1 MKRLRSKSPLR
12 LTRDAE
18 KLISLST
25 GLVASGSR
33 TEDRYW
39 EAAIMALAEKMM
51 TGGHDAAIE
60 SALDHT
66 FKSNLAAHDVLIEY
80 VESGAE
86 SASLEIDGAHWDV
99 LLLAIPLVA
108 WSKYSVPSGAIPK
121 DAIGHIVPHL
131 HGHVLDDHARL
142 CMVPYLY
149 SIDQMPRDFSSV
161 HKMAQ
166 KLGEAAINGT
176 EPKFDF
182 SKMSETAPLLAD
194 TRFLLAAVA
203 VPAGAAM
210 FRWQDAESD
219 SRADRV
225 SRADCLEKWIAQC
238 RPNLARL
245 LPGCAFESLLP
256 DAYFV
261 NCRESDRRVRP
272 YGVRAAVSYLETTLK
287 TTAPHLRAIVAGFG
301 EEHVDEYRLAFT
313 KRGSDEVVHG
323 IVWPLFGREDDD
335 AQPTP
340 WQEVE
345 SVLTECKVGEITR
358 LAGLFAP
365 EFCEDCGAPL
375 FADAD
380 SEMVHPELPEE
391 AETTVAHYH

>member
-1 MKRLRSKSPLR
+1 MKRLRNKSPLR
-12 LTRDAE
+12 LNRDAE

-33 TEDRYW
+33 AEDRFW

-51 TGGHDAAIE
+51 AGGHDAAIE

-66 FKSNLAAHDVLIEY
+66 FKSNLAAHDVLIELI
-80 VESGAE
+80 ESGAE
-86 SASLEIDGAHWDV
+86 CTSLEIDGARWDV

-108 WSKYSVPSGAIPK
+108 WSKYSVPSGPVAREVI
-121 DAIGHIVPHL
+121 DSIVPHL
-131 HGHVLDDHARL
+131 HAHVLAGNARA
-142 CMVPYLY
+142 CMSPYLY

-161 HKMAQ
+161 HKMVQ
-166 KLGEAAINGT
+166 KLGEAAIAGST
-176 EPKFDF
+176 PKFDF

-194 TRFLLAAVA
+194 SRFLLAAVT
-203 VPAGAAM
+203 VPEGEAL
-210 FRWQDAESD
+210 FRWQESD
-219 SRADRV
+219 TRAERA

-272 YGVRAAVSYLETTLK
+272 YGIRAAVSFLENTLK
-287 TTAPHLRAIVAGFG
+287 TTAPQLRAIVAGFG
-301 EEHVDEYRLAFT
+301 EERVDEYRIAFT
-313 KRGSDEVVHG
+313 KRGSDDVVHG
-323 IVWPLFGREDDD
+323 LVWPLFGREDDD

-345 SVLTECKVGEITR
+345 SVLAECKLGEVTK
-358 LAGLFAP
+358 LNGLFAP

>member
-1 MKRLRSKSPLR
+1 MKRQRSKSPLR

-18 KLISLST
+18 KLIALST

-33 TEDRYW
+33 AEDRYW
-39 EAAIMALAEKMM
+39 EAAIMTLADKMM
-51 TGGHDAAIE
+51 TGGHDAALE

-66 FKSNLAAHDVLIEY
+66 FQSNLAAHDVLIELI
-80 VESGAE
+80 ESGAE
-86 SASLEIDGAHWDV
+86 CTSIEIDGNRWDA

-108 WSKYSVPSGAIPK
+108 WSKYAVPSGPIPK
-121 DAIGHIVPHL
+121 DGIDSIVPHL
-131 HGHVLDDHARL
+131 HGHVLAAGAKV
-142 CMVPYLY
+142 CMSPYLY

-161 HKMAQ
+161 HKLVV

-176 EPKFDF
+176 TPKFDF

-194 TRFLLAAVA
+194 SRFMLATVA
-203 VPAGAAM
+203 VPEGGAL
-210 FRWQDAESD
+210 FRWQEVETKAE
-219 SRADRV
+219 RQTRTE
-225 SRADCLEKWIAQC
+225 CLEQWITQC

-272 YGVRAAVSYLETTLK
+272 YAIRAAVSYLENTLK

-301 EEHVDEYRLAFT
+301 EERVDEYRIAFT
-313 KRGSDEVVHG
+313 QRGIDDVVHG
-323 IVWPLFGREDDD
+323 IVWPLFGREDDE

-345 SVLTECKVGEITR
+345 GVLNESKLGEIKK
-358 LAGLFAP
+358 LNGLFAP

>member
-1 MKRLRSKSPLR
+1 MKRQRSKSPLR

-18 KLISLST
+18 KLITLST

-33 TEDRYW
+33 AEDRYW
-39 EAAIMALAEKMM
+39 ESAIMALSEKMM
-51 TGGHDAAIE
+51 VGGHDAALE

-66 FKSNLAAHDVLIEY
+66 FQSNLAAHDVLIELI
-80 VESGAE
+80 ESGAE
-86 SASLEIDGAHWDV
+86 CTSIEIDDHRWDA

-108 WSKYSVPSGAIPK
+108 WSKYSVPSGPIARDGI
-121 DAIGHIVPHL
+121 DSIVPHL
-131 HGHVLDDHARL
+131 HGHVLASGAKL
-142 CMVPYLY
+142 CMSPYLY

-161 HKMAQ
+161 HKLVV

-176 EPKFDF
+176 TPKFDF

-194 TRFLLAAVA
+194 ARFLLAAVA
-203 VPAGAAM
+203 VPEGSAL
-210 FRWQDAESD
+210 FRWQEVETKAE
-219 SRADRV
+219 RQTRTE
-225 SRADCLEKWIAQC
+225 CLEHWIAQC

-272 YGVRAAVSYLETTLK
+272 YAIRAAVGYLENTLK
-287 TTAPHLRAIVAGFG
+287 TTAPQLRTIVAGFG
-301 EEHVDEYRLAFT
+301 EERVDEYRIAFT
-313 KRGSDEVVHG
+313 QRGNDDVVHG

-345 SVLTECKVGEITR
+345 AVLQECKIGEVKK
-358 LAGLFAP
+358 LNGLFAP